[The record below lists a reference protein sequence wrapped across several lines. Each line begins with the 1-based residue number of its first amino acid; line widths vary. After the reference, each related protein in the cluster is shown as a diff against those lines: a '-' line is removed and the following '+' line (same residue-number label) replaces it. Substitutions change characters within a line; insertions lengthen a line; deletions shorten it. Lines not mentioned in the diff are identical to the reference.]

1 MFLSVLVYLCVCVRV
16 YGETPLIFCYKHTLK
31 KTKTQSQTKKMEVSP
46 GRRCQTRS
54 RSSAAAARRRR
65 RRNAANETAKKVV
78 ESPANRVP
86 VVLLPSWT
94 YSPPPPLPPQM
105 TRVGSFTLAHTFFF
119 SFPCSYIFFFQQEN
133 VKELTDTRSPFLV
146 SSRRANQQK
155 PYFYLNIG
163 ATSTHAFYIYSFFH
177 FTFAPSPY
185 SFPFFFFYIFLFRK
199 KKNSPFA
206 LFLIVIKG

>member
-119 SFPCSYIFFFQQEN
+119 LSLAPTFFFPTR
-133 VKELTDTRSPFLV
+133 KRKRIDWHTFPLSRELSP
-146 SSRRANQQK
+146 RQ
-155 PYFYLNIG
+155 
-163 ATSTHAFYIYSFFH
+163 STE
-177 FTFAPSPY
+177 TL
-185 SFPFFFFYIFLFRK
+185 FLFKHWRH
-199 KKNSPFA
+199 
-206 LFLIVIKG
+206 

>member
-1 MFLSVLVYLCVCVRV
+1 
-16 YGETPLIFCYKHTLK
+16 
-31 KTKTQSQTKKMEVSP
+31 MEVSP

-119 SFPCSYIFFFQQEN
+119 LSLAPTFFFFQQEN
-133 VKELTDTRSPFLV
+133 VKELTDTRSPFLL

-177 FTFAPSPY
+177 FTFALLLILFLFS
-185 SFPFFFFYIFLFRK
+185 SSTFFLFRK